1 MTLDFYTELKN
12 EIEVRLDKADTLVK
26 SFPIDQMGLVK
37 ITDEFRTAK
46 RSFDI
51 VFNELRVLNK
61 HTSNK
66 IKREYAMNKRFK
78 K

>member
-1 MTLDFYTELKN
+1 MNLEL
-12 EIEVRLDKADTLVK
+12 T
-26 SFPIDQMGLVK
+26 
-37 ITDEFRTAK
+37 K

-78 K
+78 KIMDIKTLKKELGLTNKTMARFLT

>member
-1 MTLDFYTELKN
+1 MTLDFYTELKK
-12 EIEVRLDKADTLVK
+12 EIELRLDKADTLVK
-26 SFPIDQMGLVK
+26 SFPRGQMGLVEM
-37 ITDEFRTAK
+37 TNEFRTAK

>member
-26 SFPIDQMGLVK
+26 SFPIGQMGLVK
-37 ITDEFRTAK
+37 NTDEFRTAK

>member
-12 EIEVRLDKADTLVK
+12 EIELRLDKADTLVK

>member
-1 MTLDFYTELKN
+1 MTLDFYTELKKK
-12 EIEVRLDKADTLVK
+12 IELRLDKSDTLLK
-26 SFPIDQMGLVK
+26 SFPRSEMGLVK
-37 ITDEFRTAK
+37 MTNEFRTAK

-61 HTSNK
+61 HTPNK